1 MKLLSLSKYFYLV
14 VFLLNFCN
22 NLHSEDAVDIWKKN
36 KELSEKE
43 NNNSIKNNNSNSIF
57 SSINKK
63 NKNKDIEIEQDI
75 SEKFEETKLYGIF
88 DPNNNDFTLYMW
100 SRTSKNEFN
109 NIIKRINKL
118 DLSPEAE
125 NIFVKTLFSDSY
137 HPSEIKEEEFIK
149 VKIDWLIQNERE
161 DLIEQF
167 LKKNKNFPHKGKLI
181 QYLVDKNIS
190 RANIVRACENMGFIS
205 KDIKDIYLD
214 KFNIYCLIFN
224 NKKNQAQLLFDILK
238 EQGKSD
244 NFFDDKINYL
254 LGITKKTNNKIYDN
268 NLLNFYLSSV
278 TVKDFKYE
286 PNNKTKKFIWEYLNS
301 ANLIELDEAGDKEK
315 IKNFEIAANKNRL
328 DKNKIFEFYKKIKFD
343 LNTLINAES
352 IHQTLPGIDAR
363 ALLYQ
368 KYLLSD
374 KIENKIELLFELK
387 NLFKK
392 EKLSN
397 VFTLYM
403 SEQLKALE
411 VEQGIPKEY
420 LEAVKDNIV
429 EDVEVSRGK
438 IKYDDKILHRS
449 RILKYFTENNKTAKK
464 TEKDLIAVY
473 KKIKKNRDY
482 FFSAKDLA
490 LVQSLAIDG
499 IKIPKEIKYKEIEKK
514 YAIPENL
521 LNLVSDK
528 QKGFLALKIVEIIGE
543 DEIYNLD
550 PETIFF
556 IIDLLNRAELFKF
569 RNQILTSALP
579 LRA

>member
-1 MKLLSLSKYFYLV
+1 M
-14 VFLLNFCN
+14 
-22 NLHSEDAVDIWKKN
+22 
-36 KELSEKE
+36 
-43 NNNSIKNNNSNSIF
+43 
-57 SSINKK
+57 
-63 NKNKDIEIEQDI
+63 
-75 SEKFEETKLYGIF
+75 
-88 DPNNNDFTLYMW
+88 
-100 SRTSKNEFN
+100 
-109 NIIKRINKL
+109 
-118 DLSPEAE
+118 
-125 NIFVKTLFSDSY
+125 
-137 HPSEIKEEEFIK
+137 
-149 VKIDWLIQNERE
+149 
-161 DLIEQF
+161 
-167 LKKNKNFPHKGKLI
+167 
-181 QYLVDKNIS
+181 
-190 RANIVRACENMGFIS
+190 
-205 KDIKDIYLD
+205 
-214 KFNIYCLIFN
+214 
-224 NKKNQAQLLFDILK
+224 
-238 EQGKSD
+238 
-244 NFFDDKINYL
+244 
-254 LGITKKTNNKIYDN
+254 
-268 NLLNFYLSSV
+268 
-278 TVKDFKYE
+278 
-286 PNNKTKKFIWEYLNS
+286 
-301 ANLIELDEAGDKEK
+301 
-315 IKNFEIAANKNRL
+315 
-328 DKNKIFEFYKKIKFD
+328 
-343 LNTLINAES
+343 
-352 IHQTLPGIDAR
+352 
-363 ALLYQ
+363 LYQ

-449 RILKYFTENNKTAKK
+449 RILKYFTENNKTTKK

-579 LRA
+579 LRV

>member
-1 MKLLSLSKYFYLV
+1 M
-14 VFLLNFCN
+14 
-22 NLHSEDAVDIWKKN
+22 
-36 KELSEKE
+36 
-43 NNNSIKNNNSNSIF
+43 
-57 SSINKK
+57 
-63 NKNKDIEIEQDI
+63 
-75 SEKFEETKLYGIF
+75 
-88 DPNNNDFTLYMW
+88 
-100 SRTSKNEFN
+100 
-109 NIIKRINKL
+109 
-118 DLSPEAE
+118 
-125 NIFVKTLFSDSY
+125 
-137 HPSEIKEEEFIK
+137 
-149 VKIDWLIQNERE
+149 
-161 DLIEQF
+161 
-167 LKKNKNFPHKGKLI
+167 
-181 QYLVDKNIS
+181 
-190 RANIVRACENMGFIS
+190 
-205 KDIKDIYLD
+205 
-214 KFNIYCLIFN
+214 
-224 NKKNQAQLLFDILK
+224 
-238 EQGKSD
+238 
-244 NFFDDKINYL
+244 
-254 LGITKKTNNKIYDN
+254 
-268 NLLNFYLSSV
+268 
-278 TVKDFKYE
+278 
-286 PNNKTKKFIWEYLNS
+286 NS

-352 IHQTLPGIDAR
+352 IYQTLPGIDAR

-499 IKIPKEIKYKEIEKK
+499 IKIPKEIKYKEVEKK
-514 YAIPENL
+514 YVIPENL
-521 LNLVSDK
+521 LNLVLDK

-543 DEIYNLD
+543 DEVYNLD

-556 IIDLLNRAELFKF
+556 IVDLLNRAELFKF

>member
-1 MKLLSLSKYFYLV
+1 M
-14 VFLLNFCN
+14 
-22 NLHSEDAVDIWKKN
+22 
-36 KELSEKE
+36 
-43 NNNSIKNNNSNSIF
+43 
-57 SSINKK
+57 
-63 NKNKDIEIEQDI
+63 
-75 SEKFEETKLYGIF
+75 
-88 DPNNNDFTLYMW
+88 
-100 SRTSKNEFN
+100 
-109 NIIKRINKL
+109 
-118 DLSPEAE
+118 
-125 NIFVKTLFSDSY
+125 
-137 HPSEIKEEEFIK
+137 
-149 VKIDWLIQNERE
+149 KIDWLIQNERE

-167 LKKNKNFPHKGKLI
+167 LKKNKNFPQKGKLI

-301 ANLIELDEAGDKEK
+301 ANLIELDEVGDKEK
-315 IKNFEIAANKNRL
+315 IKNFEIAANENRL

-352 IHQTLPGIDAR
+352 IYQTLPGIDAR

-411 VEQGIPKEY
+411 AEQGIPKEY

-449 RILKYFTENNKTAKK
+449 RILKYFTENNKTTKK

-499 IKIPKEIKYKEIEKK
+499 IRIPKEIKYKEIEKK